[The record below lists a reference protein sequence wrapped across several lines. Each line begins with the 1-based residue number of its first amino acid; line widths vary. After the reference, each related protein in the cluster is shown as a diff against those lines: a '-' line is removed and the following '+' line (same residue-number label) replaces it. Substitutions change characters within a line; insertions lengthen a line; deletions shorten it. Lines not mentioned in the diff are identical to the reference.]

1 MKVEMKTAPGS
12 FGDRE
17 VHLFFLRDK
26 PEEKKPLYVLYHGVH
41 GWAQPDESNKYGY
54 LASGLARKGAV
65 VCIAENSRLRRD
77 RDSFGLDRTAWAH
90 AAFAGKTFSMEIF
103 DACSALAEAQKM
115 YPERKTVLW
124 GFSLGGLIA
133 LLMAGGETGK
143 FTKTLGALPALASKG
158 PRGLVVSGSG
168 DEAVKSKTG
177 NLPLPIL
184 DTLGEKS
191 VLLRASSKADG
202 LSFALFFYGSRDGT
216 FTEESSRRLFRLIPL
231 PDDRKEF
238 HIIPGADHSFRTVDE
253 LPTLRPVED
262 MAELTMAMEERT
274 L

>member
-1 MKVEMKTAPGS
+1 MKVETKTAPGS

-17 VHLFFLRDK
+17 VHLFFLREK
-26 PEEKKPLYVLYHGVH
+26 AEEQKPLYVLYHGVH
-41 GWAQPDESNKYGY
+41 GWAQPSESNKYGF

-77 RDSFGLDRTAWAH
+77 RESFGLDRTSWAH
-90 AAFAGKTFSMEIF
+90 AAFSGKTFSMEVF

-115 YPERKTVLW
+115 YPDKKTVLW

-133 LLMAGGETGK
+133 LLMAGGETGE
-143 FTKTLGALPALASKG
+143 FTKTLGALPAPTWKRPEGLA
-158 PRGLVVSGSG
+158 VSGSG
-168 DEAVKSKTG
+168 DETAKPKTG
-177 NLPLPIL
+177 TLPLPVL

-191 VLLRASSKADG
+191 LLHRASSGADA

-231 PDDRKEF
+231 PDGRKEF
-238 HIIPGADHSFRTVDE
+238 HIMPGADHSFRTVDD
-253 LPTLRPVED
+253 LPSFKPVEE
-262 MAELTMAMEERT
+262 MAELTMAMAERT

>member
-1 MKVEMKTAPGS
+1 MKTAPGS

-17 VHLFFLRDK
+17 VHLFFLSEK
-26 PEEKKPLYVLYHGVH
+26 AEEQKPLYVLYHGVH
-41 GWAQPDESNKYGY
+41 GCAQPNASNKYGY
-54 LASGLARKGAV
+54 LASGLVRKGAA

-77 RDSFGLDRTAWAH
+77 RETFGLDRTSWAH
-90 AAFAGKTFSMEIF
+90 AAFAGKTFSMEIY

-115 YPERKTVLW
+115 YPDRKTILW

-133 LLMAGGETGK
+133 LLMAGGETGE
-143 FTKTLGALPALASKG
+143 FTKALPLAEPAWKRPS
-158 PRGLVVSGSG
+158 GLVVSGSG
-168 DEAVKSKTG
+168 DETAAPETG

-191 VLLRASSKADG
+191 VLLRAASEADS

-216 FTEESSRRLFRLIPL
+216 FTEESSRRLFRLVPL

-238 HIIPGADHSFRTVDE
+238 HIILGADHSFRMVED
-253 LPTLRPVED
+253 LPSSKPVEE
-262 MAELTMAMEERT
+262 MAEITMAMEEKT